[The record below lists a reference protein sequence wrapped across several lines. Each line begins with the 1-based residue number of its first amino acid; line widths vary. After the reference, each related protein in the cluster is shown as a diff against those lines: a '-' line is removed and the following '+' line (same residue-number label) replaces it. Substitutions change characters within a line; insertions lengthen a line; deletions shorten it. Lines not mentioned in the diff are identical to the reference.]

1 MTMNT
6 LLPPIPPVG
15 LNEQRL
21 TSAEIAL
28 KSGKPDQEKIDAAA
42 EDFEALLL
50 QQMFTS
56 MWSSVPEGGLLDGG
70 SEAEFYR
77 DLLNQ
82 QLSKEIAH
90 SQSIGLKK
98 TFAEDMARVDGK
110 EGAER
115 RDLGIG

>member
-1 MTMNT
+1 MTT
-6 LLPPIPPVG
+6 LLPPLPPVDFR
-15 LNEQRL
+15 EQRL
-21 TSAEIAL
+21 TSAEIAV
-28 KSGKPDQEKIDAAA
+28 KNGKLDKEKIAGAS

-50 QQMFTS
+50 QQMFDS

-82 QLSKEIAH
+82 QLAKEIAH

-98 TFAEDMARVDGK
+98 TFAEDMARVEGK
-110 EGAER
+110 EVSER
-115 RDLGIG
+115 RDLGVG

>member
-1 MTMNT
+1 M
-6 LLPPIPPVG
+6 
-15 LNEQRL
+15 
-21 TSAEIAL
+21 AL
-28 KSGKPDQEKIDAAA
+28 KNGKPDKEKIDGAA

-50 QQMFTS
+50 QQMFDS

-82 QLSKEIAH
+82 QLAKEIAH

-98 TFAEDMARVDGK
+98 TFAEDMARVEGK
-110 EGAER
+110 EASER
-115 RDLGIG
+115 RDLGVG